1 MSMKRYKK
9 DWQKKENITVDNHIQ
24 DRLEETK
31 DDNQIQE
38 FRPLDA
44 KRKEIELRTE
54 ISQA

>member
-9 DWQKKENITVDNHIQ
+9 DWQKKENITVDNLIQ
-24 DRLEETK
+24 DRLEETE
-31 DDNQIQE
+31 DDKQIQE

>member
-9 DWQKKENITVDNHIQ
+9 DWQKKENITVDNLIQ
-24 DRLEETK
+24 DRLEETE